1 MPIMAKDIM
10 KLLCAISEQ
19 RKMKAAFKHSGRG
32 ALVTGIVAFMG
43 ALVGGPPGLAVGA
56 WMRSGGF
63 KPVSQILMQLP
74 RAQQQ
79 TLFNEATAII
89 SPLMFTDATQLT
101 SLVMGSEA
109 LQLQLMGMLVNFLTK
124 ELGAEVR

>member
-1 MPIMAKDIM
+1 
-10 KLLCAISEQ
+10 
-19 RKMKAAFKHSGRG
+19 
-32 ALVTGIVAFMG
+32 
-43 ALVGGPPGLAVGA
+43 
-56 WMRSGGF
+56 MRSGGF

-124 ELGAEVR
+124 ELGAEVRVTA

>member
-1 MPIMAKDIM
+1 
-10 KLLCAISEQ
+10 
-19 RKMKAAFKHSGRG
+19 
-32 ALVTGIVAFMG
+32 
-43 ALVGGPPGLAVGA
+43 
-56 WMRSGGF
+56 
-63 KPVSQILMQLP
+63 MQLP

-124 ELGAEVR
+124 ELGAEVRAHYCQQQWTLLNGNLHPNLTLFWGLVACGHLRVGIQTLHLED